1 MLLANLTLRHHS
13 IWDDDC
19 HKMASL
25 LKDETFQ
32 TYNNWCDKMGV
43 AGDRRFL
50 KIARASQLQA
60 TRKNWDAGPEHGGL
74 SDADRLE
81 CVAGLRADRREL
93 LVTTLLEARPQSVL
107 IMPNPS
113 IWPFL
118 LSLAV
123 GFGFLG
129 FMFEPWL
136 FVVGFAL
143 SFFMIVGW
151 LWPKKPWLD
160 SEQSYDQSHDQS

>member
-74 SDADRLE
+74 SEDLM
-81 CVAGLRADRREL
+81 REL
-93 LVTTLLEARPQSVL
+93 SGTGGLLH
-107 IMPNPS
+107 
-113 IWPFL
+113 
-118 LSLAV
+118 SLTN
-123 GFGFLG
+123 
-129 FMFEPWL
+129 
-136 FVVGFAL
+136 
-143 SFFMIVGW
+143 
-151 LWPKKPWLD
+151 
-160 SEQSYDQSHDQS
+160 HDRVPTPATCSGGTGGKANL